1 MFFSI
6 PRFPWFNL
14 SLSFKSNSTPVSEC
28 CSPRKTLSRS
38 VKIISV
44 NLCDFCNPGWW
55 KMFAEVK
62 RKLHIRQLIELFTSA
77 PLSCLATTN
86 MARQPIYSQNLSFYI
101 FFLIH
106 FYLYISLGFW
116 FMFKDVESD
125 LGQHEDEGVSRPA
138 WGYEMWLGD
147 LHTGRPCRAWFDQ
160 PDDTFALVDLIK

>member
-14 SLSFKSNSTPVSEC
+14 SLSFKSNSLSVSISQAAEQLCTFSTPVSEC

-62 RKLHIRQLIELFTSA
+62 RKLHIRQLIELFTSCSTQL
-77 PLSCLATTN
+77 PCNNKHGKATHLF
-86 MARQPIYSQNLSFYI
+86 SKS
-101 FFLIH
+101 FFLH
-106 FYLYISLGFW
+106 FFPNSFLSLYFPWI
-116 FMFKDVESD
+116 
-125 LGQHEDEGVSRPA
+125 
-138 WGYEMWLGD
+138 
-147 LHTGRPCRAWFDQ
+147 
-160 PDDTFALVDLIK
+160 LIYVQRC

>member
-14 SLSFKSNSTPVSEC
+14 SLSFKSNSLSVSISQAAEQLCTFLTPVSEC

-44 NLCDFCNPGWW
+44 NLCEFCNPGWW

-86 MARQPIYSQNLSFYI
+86 MARQPIYSQNLSPFLLENS
-101 FFLIH
+101 LIH
-106 FYLYISLGFW
+106 SYVHISYGF
-116 FMFKDVESD
+116 
-125 LGQHEDEGVSRPA
+125 
-138 WGYEMWLGD
+138 
-147 LHTGRPCRAWFDQ
+147 
-160 PDDTFALVDLIK
+160 

>member
-14 SLSFKSNSTPVSEC
+14 SLSFKSNSLSVSISQAAEQLCTFSTPVSEC

-62 RKLHIRQLIELFTSA
+62 RKLHIRQLIELFTSCSTQLPCNNKHGKA
-77 PLSCLATTN
+77 THLFSQILS
-86 MARQPIYSQNLSFYI
+86 PFFFYN
-101 FFLIH
+101 FFLIR
-106 FYLYISLGFW
+106 FYLYISLGF
-116 FMFKDVESD
+116 
-125 LGQHEDEGVSRPA
+125 
-138 WGYEMWLGD
+138 
-147 LHTGRPCRAWFDQ
+147 
-160 PDDTFALVDLIK
+160 